1 LAIVKNIL
9 GAAWVADILTGRKPI
24 PTYKAQEP
32 STGFQDILDA
42 EIEERRKT
50 VDMGRS
56 DAQVCRP
63 EDVQ

>member
-1 LAIVKNIL
+1 MAIVKNIL

>member
-1 LAIVKNIL
+1 MTMVKNIS
-9 GAAWVADILTGRKPI
+9 GAARAADILTGRKPI